1 MFLTGNEK
9 QTLTRIFLLLEL
21 ILEPL
26 VADVTDVA
34 LDLPLAAGV
43 LFGHDVIPG
52 TAVEVVH
59 DVVELQLLQAQL
71 RWPTRLTDILGRTK
85 YDRTLKLTVM
95 GNTSNQCSEAK
106 IQFITSVKDLG
117 TTSLWG
123 EGAAHDPR

>member
-71 RWPTRLTDILGRTK
+71 RWPTRLTDILGRINCVS
-85 YDRTLKLTVM
+85 TLKPTVM
-95 GNTSNQCSEAK
+95 G
-106 IQFITSVKDLG
+106 
-117 TTSLWG
+117 
-123 EGAAHDPR
+123 